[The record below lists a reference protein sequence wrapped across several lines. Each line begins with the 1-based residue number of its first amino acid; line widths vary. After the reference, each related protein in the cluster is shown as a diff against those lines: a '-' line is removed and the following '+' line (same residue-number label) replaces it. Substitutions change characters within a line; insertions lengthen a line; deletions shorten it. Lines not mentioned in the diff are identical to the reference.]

1 MENMTEKV
9 PFELHVRIDRIVP
22 GDGQTKAYAS
32 VTLGDAFA
40 VHDIRITDKNN
51 RIMVGMPFRTYKQNG
66 EIKYTDTFHPISEA
80 SRGYLIARVTEAYE
94 AALKQQAE
102 LEKEA
107 GEGLN
112 MSQQL

>member
-9 PFELHVRIDRIVP
+9 PFELHVRIDRIIP
-22 GDGQTKAYAS
+22 GEGQTKAYAS

-66 EIKYTDTFHPISEA
+66 EIKYTDTFHPITESA
-80 SRGYLIARVTEAYE
+80 RTYLTACVTEAYE

-102 LEKEA
+102 LEKNP
-107 GEGLN
+107 GEDYGI
-112 MSQQL
+112 SQQM